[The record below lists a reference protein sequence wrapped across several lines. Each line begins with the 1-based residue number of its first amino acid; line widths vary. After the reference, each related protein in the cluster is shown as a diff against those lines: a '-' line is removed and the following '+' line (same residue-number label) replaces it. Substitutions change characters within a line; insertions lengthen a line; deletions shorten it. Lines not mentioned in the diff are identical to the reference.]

1 MALIIIRGENQTKI
15 LNSLADVERYA
26 KLKIQGKPRLLD
38 PKKADK
44 YAQAIIGTPLR
55 TKSKIAVLV
64 SVQQDSTSSIVQIS
78 NIHPPAHLMV
88 ISEEYQQWK
97 EMKKIFGTLPP
108 LKGFYSSKIKKNKK
122 LT

>member
-1 MALIIIRGENQTKI
+1 MSLVLIRGENQTKI
-15 LNSLADVERYA
+15 LNSLADMERYA

-44 YAQAIIGTPLR
+44 CAQTIIGTPLR

-64 SVQQDSTSSIVQIS
+64 SVEQDATRSIVQIRG
-78 NIHPPAHLMV
+78 IHPPAHLMV
-88 ISEEYQQWK
+88 ISEEYSQWG

-108 LKGFYSSKIKKNKK
+108 LKGYYSSKIKNTKK
-122 LT
+122 